1 LFKIFSKRKKEKKES
16 CSISNA
22 AKKNKSR
29 SRINEGFL
37 AWFFGKKTMTKN
49 CAAGLCLWRLSFA
62 FFYVGFVRWPA
73 LLFLRTFFLLYFF
86 GFVSVVI
93 SSTETNSC
101 ICFSVFVFLSFV
113 FLYFVVNEK
122 STADFLLLLLPC
134 DPTCAFGLLGE
145 GGNGLPR
152 LKE

>member
-1 LFKIFSKRKKEKKES
+1 MRLG
-16 CSISNA
+16 CVY
-22 AKKNKSR
+22 
-29 SRINEGFL
+29 G
-37 AWFFGKKTMTKN
+37 G
-49 CAAGLCLWRLSFA
+49 CL
-62 FFYVGFVRWPA
+62 
-73 LLFLRTFFLLYFF
+73 LLFLFGFCALACIAIFADFFLLYFF

-122 STADFLLLLLPC
+122 STADFLLSLLTC

-152 LKE
+152 LKSVAKRNGEG